1 MSQLVGQSHASD
13 STTFFV
19 AIGSP
24 LHQGPTGPPGPTGP
38 QGPTGPIGPLFGVTG
53 PTGLRGATGPQGPTG
68 LPGIPIVGPTG
79 AVGATGSAGVTGGTG
94 FTGATGAQGLVP
106 TALSIGG
113 TITITGTSNVLVG
126 DLQTQGQPDGIYMY
140 IGKCSTNILRT
151 HMCEFLYTSNTI
163 SLLCGNN
170 TQEGDVQQRQ
180 VNLLSPSNVVSF
192 YRDQNTGTGNWSRMR
207 FETVNTAGTTDNFNF
222 NLYRL
227 SPL

>member
-19 AIGSP
+19 PIGSP
-24 LHQGPTGPPGPTGP
+24 LHQGPTGPAGATGPT
-38 QGPTGPIGPLFGVTG
+38 GPTGPIGALFGVTG
-53 PTGLRGATGPQGPTG
+53 PTGLRGATGPTGPVG
-68 LPGIPIVGPTG
+68 VAGIPIVGPTG
-79 AVGATGSAGVTGGTG
+79 AVGATGAAGVTGGTG
-94 FTGATGAQGLVP
+94 PTGATGATGPVP
-106 TALSIGG
+106 TAIALGG
-113 TITITGTSNVLVG
+113 TIPITGSSNVLVG

-140 IGKCSTNILRT
+140 VGRSTNILRT

-170 TQEGDVQQRQ
+170 TQAGDVSQKQ
-180 VNLLSPSNVVSF
+180 VNLLSPSNAVSF
-192 YRDQNTGTGNWSRMR
+192 YREQNTSTSNWSRIR

-227 SPL
+227 SLL